1 MHHFYQRGKKGT
13 WWVQIRHDKER
24 HQFSCKTTNKKEAQ
38 KYANEEYRKLLA
50 GNRFIER
57 TFGEALERYQKSA
70 PVSMWKKAQQLH
82 IHTPQMLDLP
92 LHLVPAA
99 AHDMRDAMY
108 EEGYSPCTI
117 NRLLAVC
124 IRINNLAFQE
134 WNWLEHP
141 LKKIKKLDESGTERE
156 IYLTH
161 EEVQALALGL
171 EEPFRTILL
180 ISAYTGLRRN
190 NVINMERRN
199 LHRPELRF
207 TAKDMKSKKPHSV
220 PLPEFLWD
228 QLEALMHKPDVV
240 KMDGTDRV
248 WGVNDDALEYAW
260 RHTRQAA
267 GLLHVQYR
275 DLRHT
280 FASWLA
286 ADPTVP
292 FALIRDLMN
301 HSSIVVTNKYAH
313 LRSEEK
319 QAASDKLAAQ
329 LEKMTTNLTTN

>member
-13 WWVQIRHDKER
+13 WWVQIRHDGER
-24 HQFSCKTTNKKEAQ
+24 YQFTCKTSNKKEAQ
-38 KYANEEYRKLLA
+38 KYAAEEYRKILA
-50 GNRFIER
+50 GSRYLER
-57 TFGEALERYQKSA
+57 TFGEALQRYEKVA
-70 PVSMWKKAQQLH
+70 PASMWKKARELLAHAPH
-82 IHTPQMLDLP
+82 IAALP

-99 AHDMRDAMY
+99 AHDLRDSMVEY
-108 EEGYSPCTI
+108 GYSPCTI

-124 IRINNLAFQE
+124 IRVNNLAWNE

-141 LKKIKKLDESGTERE
+141 TKKIVKLDESLTARE
-156 IYLTH
+156 VYLSA
-161 EEVQALALGL
+161 EEVQTLAQGL
-171 EEPFRTILL
+171 EEPFRTVLL
-180 ISAYTGLRRN
+180 ISAYTGLRRS

-207 TAKDMKSKKPHSV
+207 TAEDMKGKKPHSV
-220 PLPEFLWD
+220 PMPEFLWD
-228 QLEALMHKPDVV
+228 QLELLMHKPEVV

-248 WGVNDDALEYAW
+248 WAVDDDALEYAW
-260 RHTRQAA
+260 RGTREAA
-267 GLLHVQYR
+267 GLQHVQYR

-292 FALIRDLMN
+292 FALIRDLMA

-313 LRSEEK
+313 LRSEGK
-319 QAASDKLAAQ
+319 QDATDKLAAQ